1 MISSTKTED
10 EHRSRRRIP
19 AGKPMDE
26 AYAEVYRQ
34 LLVDV
39 INRPEIPIVFNLNI
53 GHAMPRCFIPFGVH
67 AVVDAEKQIIRFTE

>member
-1 MISSTKTED
+1 MSIEAGGEFPPGNPWMKT
-10 EHRSRRRIP
+10 
-19 AGKPMDE
+19 
-26 AYAEVYRQ
+26 YAEVYRQ

-53 GHAMPRCFIPFGVH
+53 GHAVPRCFMPFGVH